1 MMLEDFGMM
10 TEPMPENRVQYDL
23 RALDKYC
30 SERKILP
37 IDLSEEELKKF
48 ELPIDLSEEELK
60 KFELPK
66 DKSVANF

>member
-1 MMLEDFGMM
+1 MM

-48 ELPIDLSEEELK
+48 ELP
-60 KFELPK
+60 K
-66 DKSVANF
+66 DKSVVNF

>member
-10 TEPMPENRVQYDL
+10 TEPMTDNRVQYDL

-48 ELPIDLSEEELK
+48 EI
-60 KFELPK
+60 PK
-66 DKSVANF
+66 NKSVANF

>member
-1 MMLEDFGMM
+1 MEVLIYDVRRFWNDD
-10 TEPMPENRVQYDL
+10 EPMPDNRVQYDL

-48 ELPIDLSEEELK
+48 ELP
-60 KFELPK
+60 K

>member
-10 TEPMPENRVQYDL
+10 TEPMPDNRVQYDI
-23 RALDKYC
+23 RALDKKS

-48 ELPIDLSEEELK
+48 EI
-60 KFELPK
+60 PK

>member
-1 MMLEDFGMM
+1 M
-10 TEPMPENRVQYDL
+10 TEPMTDNRVQYDL
-23 RALDKYC
+23 RSLDKYC

-48 ELPIDLSEEELK
+48 EI
-60 KFELPK
+60 PK

>member
-10 TEPMPENRVQYDL
+10 TEPMPEDAIQYDV
-23 RALDKYC
+23 RAIITYC
-30 SERKILP
+30 REKNISTEN
-37 IDLSEEELKKF
+37 
-48 ELPIDLSEEELK
+48 LSEEELK

>member
-1 MMLEDFGMM
+1 MTLEDFGMM
-10 TEPMPENRVQYDL
+10 TELMPENRVQYDL

-48 ELPIDLSEEELK
+48 KI
-60 KFELPK
+60 PK